1 MIEHPLNTLCS
12 PCRYL
17 CLAQRTKQN
26 KNHKTMIHFPFTHF
40 FLLFAS
46 CHTVQC
52 AVFSKRVH
60 CVSIQE
66 FDGTDKASTGPAM
79 MEVAVRVTV
88 VNVSTYETLLIA

>member
-1 MIEHPLNTLCS
+1 MQSLKIM
-12 PCRYL
+12 PCPENK
-17 CLAQRTKQN
+17 TKEKKH
-26 KNHKTMIHFPFTHF
+26 KNIIDFPFTHF

-60 CVSIQE
+60 CVSIEE
-66 FDGTDKASTGPAM
+66 FDGTDKASAGPAM
-79 MEVAVRVTV
+79 MEVAVWVTV